1 MLFRITALFALFAAP
16 ALHAADGVSPSAY
29 TLINIPITNSMV
41 TGWVFSL
48 LLILVIRRAVGTPQ
62 LVPSKGQAIVE
73 TVVMG
78 IRDLTEPIVG
88 KKVIGPV
95 FPLLIALFLFVL
107 FHNWSGLLPG
117 VGAFGTIDDDGH
129 LKYFFRPANADLN
142 MTLALGLTAAIFGW
156 GYYVFKY
163 AGLKFLIKD
172 LFGNKADPK
181 EMPFPIYLGL
191 GAIFIVV
198 GFIEVFSILLRPLSL
213 SVRLYGNVFG
223 GENLLATATSMGWA
237 SFLIPVPVYFLEM
250 LIGLVQALVFTLL
263 TATYIGLICNHGD
276 DEHH

>member
-1 MLFRITALFALFAAP
+1 MFLRSIAFLAFLAAP
-16 ALHAADGVSPSAY
+16 ALQAAEGVSPSAY
-29 TLINIPITNSMV
+29 TLISIPITNSMV

-48 LLILVIRRAVGTPQ
+48 ILILVIRRAVGTPQ
-62 LVPSKGQAIVE
+62 LVPTKGQAVVE

-78 IRDLTEPIVG
+78 IRDLTAPIVG

-117 VGAFGTIDDDGH
+117 VGAFGTIDENGD

-156 GYYVFKY
+156 GYYVIKY
-163 AGLKFLIKD
+163 AGLKLLIKD
-172 LFGNKADPK
+172 LFGNKAERS
-181 EMPFPIYLGL
+181 EMPFPIYFLLG
-191 GAIFIVV
+191 GIFIVV

-223 GENLLATATSMGWA
+223 GENLLATATSIGWR
-237 SFLIPVPVYFLEM
+237 SFVIPVPVYFLEM